1 MELMPG
7 LLKLVYFMR
16 TKSKFVLQEAY
27 IMKKIVTI
35 VCLSAIF
42 TTSFAMTSVNL
53 DEHNFTCNQ
62 VKLTNNSSE
71 SEITLNCNKVKSFYK
86 KNGIEGRNP
95 SRVSGGGA
103 DITQM
108 TAPDQ
113 EISLHKMRF
122 YDDEDQELICN
133 FEDGKI
139 HKCKVELK
147 KSNQDKQEE
156 LK

>member
-1 MELMPG
+1 
-7 LLKLVYFMR
+7 
-16 TKSKFVLQEAY
+16 
-27 IMKKIVTI
+27 MKKIVTI
-35 VCLSAIF
+35 TCLSAIF
-42 TTSFAMTSVNL
+42 TSGFAMTSVNL

-71 SEITLNCNKVKSFYK
+71 SEITLNCDKVKSFYK
-86 KNGIEGRNP
+86 QNGIEGRNP

-108 TAPDQ
+108 TTPDQ

-133 FEDGKI
+133 FEGGKI
-139 HKCKVELK
+139 HKCKAELK
-147 KSNQDKQEE
+147 EPKPNKQEE
-156 LK
+156 TK